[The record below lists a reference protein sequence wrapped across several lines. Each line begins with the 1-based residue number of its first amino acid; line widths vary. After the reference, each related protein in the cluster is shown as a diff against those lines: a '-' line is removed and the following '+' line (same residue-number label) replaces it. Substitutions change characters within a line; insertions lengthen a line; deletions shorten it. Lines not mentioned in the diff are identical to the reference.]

1 MASMLSD
8 TQRQQVRELLD
19 DMVADVRLVYFS
31 QAFGCET
38 CADTRRILDMLAE
51 ISTKVTIDEK
61 NLVIDTDDAA
71 RYGVAHAPAIVVLGV
86 GADGVM
92 VDHGIRLL
100 GAPFGYEFT
109 SLMDAILVVS
119 RQGPHL
125 TDASIAAL
133 AHVTSPM
140 HIQVFTTPT

>member
-1 MASMLSD
+1 MMSD
-8 TQRQQVRELLD
+8 AQRQQVKDLLD
-19 DMVADVRLVYFS
+19 DMVADVRLVLFTQS
-31 QAFGCET
+31 IGCET
-38 CADTRRILDMLAE
+38 CPDTTRILEMVAE
-51 ISTKVTIDEK
+51 ISSKVTVEER
-61 NLVIDTDDAA
+61 NLVIDKDDAA
-71 RYGVAHAPAIVVLGV
+71 RYGITHAPAIVALRV
-86 GADGVM
+86 GADGAL

-119 RQGPHL
+119 CEMPHL
-125 TDASIAAL
+125 TDASLAAL